1 MEQNV
6 DFLQTATI
14 VENPS
19 NLEGRWTG
27 IECLTSLT
35 GVNIVDENLTAG
47 SLPWTDD
54 QFPSTMIR
62 VGKFR
67 KVTFTGKA
75 VLYA

>member
-19 NLEGRWTG
+19 NLEGRWTS

-35 GVNIVDENLTAG
+35 GVKKPRLPN
-47 SLPWTDD
+47 SLITVY
-54 QFPSTMIR
+54 I
-62 VGKFR
+62 KE
-67 KVTFTGKA
+67 
-75 VLYA
+75 